1 MSGRFERLEKKGRIK
16 DGAEDIRDKASLCH
30 NDVIGLNFIKASGP
44 HVFRRH
50 FRQGLRSHI
59 MEILKRADVAIENNG
74 TMIDGTRWFPRA
86 RPTYMLRIFRT
97 KLTSLESALAEIRRV
112 KVIERYLGPD
122 FIAES
127 SEFLVDYHGPDGP
140 AIMLCGFQAY
150 VPGEILDPWTL
161 LDGERL
167 IGSLYANLQRRDACL
182 GARQTEWIATAR
194 RKADRFVGQIKQMI
208 KAVRYVPDL
217 AGAGNLVLNREG
229 QIRLVDIN
237 NISPVAFNDTIL
249 LDDKGYPVC
258 DKSIEALSLIE
269 RKVLDRPID
278 FQDPFYRFFLDPE
291 RKRRVGLE
299 EARFYRGRAGQ

>member
-1 MSGRFERLEKKGRIK
+1 MT
-16 DGAEDIRDKASLCH
+16 EDIRDKTSLCH
-30 NDVIGLNFIKASGP
+30 DDVIGLNFIKASGP

-59 MEILKRADVAIENNG
+59 MEILKQADVAIESRG

-86 RPTYMLRIFRT
+86 RPTHMLRIFRT
-97 KLTSLESALAEIRRV
+97 KLTSLESALSEIKRV

-127 SEFLVDYHGPDGP
+127 SEFLVDYYGPDGP
-140 AIMLCGFQAY
+140 CIMLCGFQAY

-161 LDGERL
+161 LDGDRL
-167 IGSLYANLQRRDACL
+167 FASLYANLQRRDACS
-182 GARQTEWIATAR
+182 GARLTEWIAVAR
-194 RKADRFVGQIKQMI
+194 HKADRFVGQIKQM
-208 KAVRYVPDL
+208 VRDVRHIPDL

-237 NISPVAFNDTIL
+237 NISPVAFNDAIP

-269 RKVLDRPID
+269 RKVLGRPID
-278 FQDPFYRFFLDPE
+278 FQDPLYRFFLDPD
-291 RKRRVGLE
+291 RLKRVNCAE
-299 EARFYRGRAGQ
+299 ERFYRIQT

>member
-1 MSGRFERLEKKGRIK
+1 MPNSAEGLMM
-16 DGAEDIRDKASLCH
+16 EDIRDKASLCH
-30 NDVIGLNFIKASGP
+30 DDVIGLNFIKASGP

-59 MEILKRADVAIENNG
+59 MEILQRADVAIENSG

-86 RPTYMLRIFRT
+86 RPEYMLRIFRT
-97 KLTSLESALAEIRRV
+97 KLTSLDSALAEIRRV
-112 KVIERYLGPD
+112 KVIDRYLGPD

-140 AIMLCGFQAY
+140 CIMLCGFQAY

-161 LDGERL
+161 LDGDRL
-167 IGSLYANLQRRDACL
+167 FASLCTNLQRRVACL
-182 GARQTEWIATAR
+182 GVRQTEWIATAKR
-194 RKADRFVGQIKQMI
+194 NADRFVGQIKQMVRE
-208 KAVRYVPDL
+208 VRYIPDL
-217 AGAGNLVLNREG
+217 AGAGNLVLNPDG

-237 NISPVAFNDTIL
+237 NISPVSFNDAIP

-269 RKVLDRPID
+269 RKVLDRSID
-278 FQDPFYRFFLDPE
+278 FQEPLYRFFLDPD
-291 RKRRVGLE
+291 RLKRVNCAE
-299 EARFYRGRAGQ
+299 ERFYRIQT